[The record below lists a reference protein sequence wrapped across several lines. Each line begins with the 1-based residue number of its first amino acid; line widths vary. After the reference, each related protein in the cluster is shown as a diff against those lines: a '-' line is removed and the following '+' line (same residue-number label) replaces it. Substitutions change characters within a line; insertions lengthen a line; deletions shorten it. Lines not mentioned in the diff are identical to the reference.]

1 MAQAINEL
9 KSAESPKIIEHF
21 EKGAKF
27 DVLKTREGYFRGS
40 DHQLMH
46 EMYTVTALPADKIKN
61 QWDIFASSPA
71 VPAANEDLEVIAAT
85 KEENSCTFPS

>member
-1 MAQAINEL
+1 L
-9 KSAESPKIIEHF
+9 

-27 DVLKTREGYFRGS
+27 DVLKTRQGYFRGS

-46 EMYTVTALPADKIKN
+46 EMYAVTALPADKIKN

-71 VPAANEDLEVIAAT
+71 VPGPNEDLEVIAAT